1 MFSSSVK
8 DNVALSD
15 QSASTEQVHSALK
28 LALASEFVAELPSGI
43 DSKIGEEGA
52 TLSGGQRQ
60 RLAIARAV
68 LRDAPLVLLDEF
80 TAHLDPVTER
90 DMISSLGGF
99 LESRTT
105 VIVAHR
111 QATLSLA
118 DRVFELTAGRIVEVT
133 Q

>member
-1 MFSSSVK
+1 
-8 DNVALSD
+8 
-15 QSASTEQVHSALK
+15 
-28 LALASEFVAELPSGI
+28 
-43 DSKIGEEGA
+43 
-52 TLSGGQRQ
+52 
-60 RLAIARAV
+60 
-68 LRDAPLVLLDEF
+68 
-80 TAHLDPVTER
+80 
-90 DMISSLGGF
+90 MISSLGGF